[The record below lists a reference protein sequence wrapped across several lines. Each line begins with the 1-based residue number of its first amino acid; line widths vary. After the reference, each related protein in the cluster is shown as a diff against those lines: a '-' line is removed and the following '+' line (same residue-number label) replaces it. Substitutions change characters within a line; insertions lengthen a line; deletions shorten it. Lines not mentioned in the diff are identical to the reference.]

1 MEITG
6 PDRLNVSS
14 SIELKIAGIR
24 KVESITLAKEEV
36 GSKLAG
42 CAGCRIGTLLARV
55 RPNLGNGVSGVFT
68 ASDGAATD
76 PIPLSD
82 LTTGWL
88 VHSSPTAS
96 ELPGSLGGPLRVV
109 FPEGSRVTSICGKS
123 TPLSLKGAMRLE
135 LYSAFEL
142 KDATLHQEISA
153 RAPQMITEMEQ
164 EHMASLLAF
173 AKLHGG
179 VARPT
184 NVAVEGLDARGLT
197 LRVTDEL
204 SGVVTD
210 QVLVP
215 FPRPLESMDDVAE
228 LFVEMHRAAFAALP
242 FSFKLRSRYYSEP
255 ATVALRKALK
265 AACSSPT
272 AVPVAAAAAIAVAA
286 AGVLLLRTAGRMRR

>member
-1 MEITG
+1 MPFGWKQARKITFKRSKERNSEAG
-6 PDRLNVSS
+6 PSERQSERS
-14 SIELKIAGIR
+14 
-24 KVESITLAKEEV
+24 
-36 GSKLAG
+36 
-42 CAGCRIGTLLARV
+42 
-55 RPNLGNGVSGVFT
+55 P
-68 ASDGAATD
+68 
-76 PIPLSD
+76 
-82 LTTGWL
+82 
-88 VHSSPTAS
+88 SSPSGRSDEA
-96 ELPGSLGGPLRVV
+96 
-109 FPEGSRVTSICGKS
+109 
-123 TPLSLKGAMRLE
+123 
-135 LYSAFEL
+135 
-142 KDATLHQEISA
+142 DAQA
-153 RAPQMITEMEQ
+153 VAQMEQ